1 MYACQFTLDIAD
13 RLNAIKEELTVIETI
28 PESSIPQTSGRGTKP
43 ANGIR
48 SRSVASFVCVL
59 AILVASVVACGQF
72 GDGNAGGPADDSETS
87 ETSPSDEQ
95 PLTVE
100 EYAQLCTAERAGD
113 YGTVFDM
120 VDAFNERLEELR
132 ETNPPR
138 DLREFHNA
146 TIKRQEELITAS
158 KRLPGSLKPHGYMFN
173 EQRDS
178 ALFRADDERNLILFD
193 LDPEVRNTLRNNGC
207 FN

>member
-1 MYACQFTLDIAD
+1 MSKIEHALDA
-13 RLNAIKEELTVIETI
+13 
-28 PESSIPQTSGRGTKP
+28 
-43 ANGIR
+43 
-48 SRSVASFVCVL
+48 SRSSSRWAGPVNRIRTWSVPSFVGVL
-59 AILVASVVACGQF
+59 AILAASAVIAACGQI
-72 GDGNAGGPADDSETS
+72 GIGNEDGPAGDSASGES
-87 ETSPSDEQ
+87 SPSDEQ

-113 YGTVFDM
+113 YETVFDM
-120 VDAFNERLEELR
+120 VDALNERLEELR

-138 DLREFHNA
+138 DLREFHDA

-178 ALFRADDERNLILFD
+178 ALFRADDERNFILFD
-193 LDPEVRNTLRNNGC
+193 LDPEVRDTLRSNGC

>member
-1 MYACQFTLDIAD
+1 MTKIEQALDA
-13 RLNAIKEELTVIETI
+13 
-28 PESSIPQTSGRGTKP
+28 
-43 ANGIR
+43 
-48 SRSVASFVCVL
+48 SRSSSRCAGPVNRIRTWSVRSFVGIL
-59 AILVASVVACGQF
+59 AILVATSVVACGQL
-72 GDGNAGGPADDSETS
+72 GGSNAGGPSDDSETG

-120 VDAFNERLEELR
+120 VDALNERLDELR

-138 DLREFHNA
+138 DLREFHDA

-178 ALFRADDERNLILFD
+178 ALFRADDERNFVLFD